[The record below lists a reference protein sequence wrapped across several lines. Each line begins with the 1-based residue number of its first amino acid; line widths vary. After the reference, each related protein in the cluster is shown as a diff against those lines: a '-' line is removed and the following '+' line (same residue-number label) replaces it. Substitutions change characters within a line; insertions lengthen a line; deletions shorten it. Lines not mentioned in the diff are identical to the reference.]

1 LPNILTNQGINAY
14 LQSQSQAMNNS
25 GASSGPSTGID
36 LSAFD
41 TNILSGRSIKEINE
55 LIAGT
60 ASSALQPS
68 FQQHQQPPPP
78 PPHAPPPV
86 QQPQQQQQQGFNYFN
101 EPKFNAAGLNSS
113 RPIGSERSR
122 LEPMMKPPSN
132 SPWDL
137 STLYDTIGSSN
148 NDFGGFL
155 GSSQTLQQTLD
166 AFNGFSS
173 QTSQPP
179 PPPPQQQQQPPP
191 VGGPPNA
198 DYMSNLTS
206 PVMGMTPNVTPSKS
220 DYGDYLPNMM
230 SAGNNPGSSGKKMGY
245 LDQQPMGLAGRGD
258 PASVRRNIN
267 QSWNKKW
274 GDD

>member
-1 LPNILTNQGINAY
+1 
-14 LQSQSQAMNNS
+14 
-25 GASSGPSTGID
+25 
-36 LSAFD
+36 
-41 TNILSGRSIKEINE
+41 
-55 LIAGT
+55 
-60 ASSALQPS
+60 
-68 FQQHQQPPPP
+68 
-78 PPHAPPPV
+78 
-86 QQPQQQQQQGFNYFN
+86 
-101 EPKFNAAGLNSS
+101 
-113 RPIGSERSR
+113 
-122 LEPMMKPPSN
+122 MMKPPSN

-173 QTSQPP
+173 QTQPP
-179 PPPPQQQQQPPP
+179 PPQQQPPP

-206 PVMGMTPNVTPSKS
+206 PAMGMTPNVTPSKS

-245 LDQQPMGLAGRGD
+245 LDQQPLGLAGRGD
-258 PASVRRNIN
+258 PASVRRNIVSQFFHQN
-267 QSWNKKW
+267 FRCLFSGVFFRFLICIFILYFRTNPGTRNGVMTKEKTSTQLPKNLYKP
-274 GDD
+274 

>member
-1 LPNILTNQGINAY
+1 
-14 LQSQSQAMNNS
+14 
-25 GASSGPSTGID
+25 
-36 LSAFD
+36 
-41 TNILSGRSIKEINE
+41 
-55 LIAGT
+55 
-60 ASSALQPS
+60 
-68 FQQHQQPPPP
+68 
-78 PPHAPPPV
+78 
-86 QQPQQQQQQGFNYFN
+86 
-101 EPKFNAAGLNSS
+101 
-113 RPIGSERSR
+113 
-122 LEPMMKPPSN
+122 MMKPPSN

-258 PASVRRNIN
+258 PASVRRNIV
-267 QSWNKKW
+267 SWFFPSMKNKTREIARFLFNLNFQRRSHF
-274 GDD
+274 

>member
-1 LPNILTNQGINAY
+1 MGNRFNNSNNLPNILTNQGINAY
-14 LQSQSQAMNNS
+14 LQSQAMNNS
-25 GASSGPSTGID
+25 GPGPGSGTGID

-60 ASSALQPS
+60 ASSALPQPS
-68 FQQHQQPPPP
+68 FQQPQQP
-78 PPHAPPPV
+78 
-86 QQPQQQQQQGFNYFN
+86 QQQQQGFNYFN

-173 QTSQPP
+173 QTQPP
-179 PPPPQQQQQPPP
+179 PPQQQPPP

-198 DYMSNLTS
+198 DYMSNLT
-206 PVMGMTPNVTPSKS
+206 
-220 DYGDYLPNMM
+220 
-230 SAGNNPGSSGKKMGY
+230 
-245 LDQQPMGLAGRGD
+245 
-258 PASVRRNIN
+258 
-267 QSWNKKW
+267 
-274 GDD
+274 

>member
-1 LPNILTNQGINAY
+1 MRPSSSQDYRMRNQQNLLNKNNFNSSANYNRFNNSNNLPNILTNQGINAY

-113 RPIGSERSR
+113 RPIGKIFKILR
-122 LEPMMKPPSN
+122 
-132 SPWDL
+132 
-137 STLYDTIGSSN
+137 
-148 NDFGGFL
+148 F
-155 GSSQTLQQTLD
+155 
-166 AFNGFSS
+166 
-173 QTSQPP
+173 
-179 PPPPQQQQQPPP
+179 
-191 VGGPPNA
+191 
-198 DYMSNLTS
+198 
-206 PVMGMTPNVTPSKS
+206 SKS
-220 DYGDYLPNMM
+220 LDFQ
-230 SAGNNPGSSGKKMGY
+230 NP
-245 LDQQPMGLAGRGD
+245 
-258 PASVRRNIN
+258 
-267 QSWNKKW
+267 
-274 GDD
+274 